1 MYFWKVD
8 KLVDDFKAGKVSQKE
23 EFKYILASTVLMV
36 LITDPVFYET
46 TQYNLYSAINT
57 ISLLVASIWGVY
69 YCYKINEAGD
79 NKDFIV
85 RVMCIGLPVIVRVLA
100 FCIPIIVVG
109 VIINGFIFG
118 FEKTN
123 SEVNETSIYSMAAGV
138 VVSVISYIYLATK
151 MRAVS
156 S

>member
-23 EFKYILASTVLMV
+23 EFKYMLAFSMLMV

-46 TQYNLYSAINT
+46 TPYNLYGAINT
-57 ISLLVASIWGVY
+57 ISLLIVSIWGVY
-69 YCYKINEAGD
+69 YCYKVNEAGD

-85 RVMCIGLPVIVRVLA
+85 RVTCIGLPVIVRVLV
-100 FCIPIIVVG
+100 FGIPIIVVG

-138 VVSVISYIYLATK
+138 VVSVISYIYLARK